1 MYAIPRLHARQV
13 VAHTAHGPR
22 PEARLSGTCMF
33 LSSVA
38 LQQAVMG
45 RPCMQNRTNGSVAVV
60 GPHATAEA
68 IKIDVTAGPMKTLLA
83 TSFARAGA
91 AAGSRFSVLP
101 LFRLLFW

>member
-1 MYAIPRLHARQV
+1 MISWLKARMRHYYSEHFMKFV
-13 VAHTAHGPR
+13 LEKLRAG
-22 PEARLSGTCMF
+22 
-33 LSSVA
+33 
-38 LQQAVMG
+38 
-45 RPCMQNRTNGSVAVV
+45 
-60 GPHATAEA
+60 ATAEA

>member
-1 MYAIPRLHARQV
+1 
-13 VAHTAHGPR
+13 
-22 PEARLSGTCMF
+22 MF

-101 LFRLLFW
+101 LFRLLFS

>member
-1 MYAIPRLHARQV
+1 
-13 VAHTAHGPR
+13 
-22 PEARLSGTCMF
+22 MF

-83 TSFARAGA
+83 TSFARALSELPA
-91 AAGSRFSVLP
+91 EKVAKLARHIDAHETELFQSRQP
-101 LFRLLFW
+101 